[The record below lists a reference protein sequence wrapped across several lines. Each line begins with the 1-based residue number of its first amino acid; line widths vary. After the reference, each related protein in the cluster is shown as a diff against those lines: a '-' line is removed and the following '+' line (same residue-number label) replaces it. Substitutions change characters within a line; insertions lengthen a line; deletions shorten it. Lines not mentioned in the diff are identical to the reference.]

1 MKWSM
6 DTHKYISEVTRK
18 ALKVLLDNNITSES
32 TPEEIDKAEHILADA
47 NVYKDY
53 KGAKGRIRRALFTYF
68 KA

>member
-18 ALKVLLDNNITSES
+18 ALKVLFEKNITSES
-32 TPEEIDKAEHILADA
+32 SAEEIDAAEHILADE

-53 KGAKGRIRRALFTYF
+53 
-68 KA
+68 